1 MMVAALVA
9 AASIWIGLGF
19 ALHTIDN
26 GHIGV
31 YYRGGALL
39 DQTSGPGFNIM
50 WPFVDSM
57 RSVQTTMQVDKVTN
71 VPCGTQGGVILYFD
85 RIEVVNKLHPS
96 SVMDTVRQFT
106 ADYDKP
112 LIFDKVHHELNQF
125 CSSHTLQEVY
135 VDKFDQIDEN
145 LKKALQDSITAL
157 APGLE
162 VMAVRVTKPKI
173 PEQIKRAY
181 EEMETEKTKLLI
193 SQQRQKVVEKD
204 AETERKRA
212 VIEAE
217 KLAMIQKIKT
227 DAIVLEKEELRKISE
242 IEDATNLARQK
253 GIADAE
259 AYKQMKEAEANQ
271 AKLTPAYLEYSRYQ
285 SLSNNTEIFFGPDIP
300 TYFGSMLT
308 EQGGA
313 SQPQAG
319 ASQP

>member
-1 MMVAALVA
+1 M
-9 AASIWIGLGF
+9 G
-19 ALHTIDN
+19 
-26 GHIGV
+26 
-31 YYRGGALL
+31 
-39 DQTSGPGFNIM
+39 
-50 WPFVDSM
+50 
-57 RSVQTTMQVDKVTN
+57 
-71 VPCGTQGGVILYFD
+71 
-85 RIEVVNKLHPS
+85 
-96 SVMDTVRQFT
+96 
-106 ADYDKP
+106 
-112 LIFDKVHHELNQF
+112 
-125 CSSHTLQEVY
+125 
-135 VDKFDQIDEN
+135 
-145 LKKALQDSITAL
+145 
-157 APGLE
+157 
-162 VMAVRVTKPKI
+162 I

-204 AETERKRA
+204 AETERKRG

-217 KLAMIQKIKT
+217 KNAMIQKIKT

-285 SLSNNTEIFFGPDIP
+285 SLSNNTKIFFGPDIP